1 LETTASARWSL
12 WFARRPKAIAAD
24 CWMLFL
30 VFCVR
35 RGVDVKRTVVRRVEV
50 STWGVAIGEGKNAQ
64 SGVIVPFLGRE

>member
-1 LETTASARWSL
+1 METRACARWWL
-12 WFARRPKAIAAD
+12 WCARRPKAIAAD
-24 CWMLFL
+24 CWRLCVVL
-30 VFCVR
+30 CVR